1 MDNYDIIE
9 KEAVKD
15 AKRRVDAAGEKL
27 SPFLAELVK
36 ACGVG
41 KPAAKA
47 ASSGAGGNTGN
58 SGTGTGTGG
67 TGTGTGST
75 GNSGTG
81 TAGNTGNSG
90 TGNSGSGTGT
100 VTGTGAPKVA
110 DPKVDPKAAK

>member
-58 SGTGTGTGG
+58 AAVGNSGTGTAGN
-67 TGTGTGST
+67 T

-90 TGNSGSGTGT
+90 TGTGNSGTGT
-100 VTGTGAPKVA
+100 G
-110 DPKVDPKAAK
+110 DPKVDPKTK

>member
-41 KPAAKA
+41 KPANSPGEPAKWVLFIPRVLRYSA
-47 ASSGAGGNTGN
+47 
-58 SGTGTGTGG
+58 
-67 TGTGTGST
+67 
-75 GNSGTG
+75 
-81 TAGNTGNSG
+81 
-90 TGNSGSGTGT
+90 
-100 VTGTGAPKVA
+100 
-110 DPKVDPKAAK
+110 

>member
-58 SGTGTGTGG
+58 SGTGTGTG
-67 TGTGTGST
+67 ST

-90 TGNSGSGTGT
+90 TGTGNSGSGTVTGT
-100 VTGTGAPKVA
+100 VTGTGHPKVA